1 LTFLWGLIIFEVVII
16 YNNKIKKIEIMET
29 ILVTVS
35 VLSTLLVVGIVLAV
49 VIVFNKFKGKVD
61 VETFKMNEY
70 DNQREI
76 ERIYNEIS
84 SIEDD
89 INKKS
94 HEVERALWGEYEM
107 NSERT
112 EREFDEIRR
121 MIDSRT
127 DKLYDKI
134 HSLEGTIEGL
144 TDDNNT
150 KQLLTD

>member
-1 LTFLWGLIIFEVVII
+1 
-16 YNNKIKKIEIMET
+16 MET

-61 VETFKMNEY
+61 VERYKMNEY

-107 NSERT
+107 NSEKT
-112 EREFDEIRR
+112 EREFDEMRR

-134 HSLEGTIEGL
+134 QSLEGTIAGL
-144 TDDNNT
+144 IDKKDN

>member
-1 LTFLWGLIIFEVVII
+1 
-16 YNNKIKKIEIMET
+16 MET

-61 VETFKMNEY
+61 VERYKMNEY

-107 NSERT
+107 NSEKT
-112 EREFDEIRR
+112 EREFDEMRR

-134 HSLEGTIEGL
+134 QSLEGTIAGL
-144 TDDNNT
+144 VDKKDS

>member
-1 LTFLWGLIIFEVVII
+1 
-16 YNNKIKKIEIMET
+16 MET

-70 DNQREI
+70 NNQREI

-84 SIEDD
+84 SIEED

-134 HSLEGTIEGL
+134 HSLEGTIDGL
-144 TDDNNT
+144 NSKKKNK

>member
-1 LTFLWGLIIFEVVII
+1 
-16 YNNKIKKIEIMET
+16 MET

-61 VETFKMNEY
+61 VEKYKMYQY
-70 DNQREI
+70 DNEKEI

-84 SIEDD
+84 SIEED

-134 HSLEGTIEGL
+134 HSLEGTIDGL
-144 TDDNNT
+144 TSKKKNK

>member
-1 LTFLWGLIIFEVVII
+1 
-16 YNNKIKKIEIMET
+16 MEA

-35 VLSTLLVVGIVLAV
+35 VLSTLLVVGIVLSV
-49 VIVFNKFKGKVD
+49 VIVINKLKGKVD
-61 VETFKMNEY
+61 VETFKMNKY
-70 DNQREI
+70 DNQKELEI
-76 ERIYNEIS
+76 IYSEIS
-84 SIEDD
+84 SIEND
-89 INKKS
+89 INNKS

-121 MIDSRT
+121 MIDSRL

-134 HSLEGTIEGL
+134 HSLEGTIAGL
-144 TDDNNT
+144 TDNNNS

>member
-1 LTFLWGLIIFEVVII
+1 
-16 YNNKIKKIEIMET
+16 MET

-49 VIVFNKFKGKVD
+49 VIVFNKLKGKVD
-61 VETFKMNEY
+61 VESFKMNEY

-84 SIEDD
+84 SIEED

-134 HSLEGTIEGL
+134 HSLEGTIGGL
-144 TDDNNT
+144 VDKKDS

>member
-1 LTFLWGLIIFEVVII
+1 
-16 YNNKIKKIEIMET
+16 MET

-61 VETFKMNEY
+61 VERYKMNEY

-107 NSERT
+107 NSEKT
-112 EREFDEIRR
+112 EREFDEMRR

-134 HSLEGTIEGL
+134 QSLEGTIAGL
-144 TDDNNT
+144 VDKKDN

>member
-1 LTFLWGLIIFEVVII
+1 
-16 YNNKIKKIEIMET
+16 MET

-61 VETFKMNEY
+61 VEKYKMYQY
-70 DNQREI
+70 DNEKEI

-84 SIEDD
+84 SIESD

-94 HEVERALWGEYEM
+94 HEVERTLWGEYEL

-127 DKLYDKI
+127 DKLYDKL
-134 HSLEGTIEGL
+134 HSLEGTIDGL
-144 TDDNNT
+144 TSKKKNK

>member
-1 LTFLWGLIIFEVVII
+1 
-16 YNNKIKKIEIMET
+16 MET

-61 VETFKMNEY
+61 VEKYKMYHY
-70 DNQREI
+70 DNEKEI

-84 SIEDD
+84 SIESD

-134 HSLEGTIEGL
+134 HSLEGTIDGL
-144 TDDNNT
+144 TSKKKNK

>member
-1 LTFLWGLIIFEVVII
+1 
-16 YNNKIKKIEIMET
+16 MEA

-49 VIVFNKFKGKVD
+49 VIVFNKFKGKVG
-61 VETFKMNEY
+61 VERYKMDQY
-70 DNQREI
+70 DNQSNI
-76 ERIYNEIS
+76 ERIYSEIS
-84 SIEDD
+84 SLEND

-107 NSERT
+107 NTERT

-121 MIDSRT
+121 MVDSRT

-134 HSLEGTIEGL
+134 HSLEGTIAGL
-144 TDDNNT
+144 IDKKDS

>member
-1 LTFLWGLIIFEVVII
+1 
-16 YNNKIKKIEIMET
+16 MET

-49 VIVFNKFKGKVD
+49 VIVFNKLKGKVG
-61 VETFKMNEY
+61 VEKYKMYQY
-70 DNQREI
+70 DNEKEI

-84 SIEDD
+84 SIESD

-94 HEVERALWGEYEM
+94 HEVERALWGEYEI

-134 HSLEGTIEGL
+134 HSLEGTIDGL
-144 TDDNNT
+144 TIKKKNK

>member
-1 LTFLWGLIIFEVVII
+1 
-16 YNNKIKKIEIMET
+16 MET

-61 VETFKMNEY
+61 VEKYKMYQY
-70 DNQREI
+70 DNQKEI

-84 SIEDD
+84 SIEND

-94 HEVERALWGEYEM
+94 HEVERSLWGEYEM

-134 HSLEGTIEGL
+134 HSLEGTIDGL
-144 TDDNNT
+144 TSKKKNK

>member
-1 LTFLWGLIIFEVVII
+1 
-16 YNNKIKKIEIMET
+16 MEA

-49 VIVFNKFKGKVD
+49 VIVFNKFKGKVG
-61 VETFKMNEY
+61 VERYKMDQY
-70 DNQREI
+70 DNQSNI
-76 ERIYNEIS
+76 ERIYSEIS
-84 SIEDD
+84 SIEND

-94 HEVERALWGEYEM
+94 HEVERALCGEYEM

-112 EREFDEIRR
+112 EREFGEIRR
-121 MIDSRT
+121 MVDSRT

-134 HSLEGTIEGL
+134 HNLEGTIAGL
-144 TDDNNT
+144 TDKENS

>member
-1 LTFLWGLIIFEVVII
+1 
-16 YNNKIKKIEIMET
+16 MET
-29 ILVTVS
+29 ILVIVS
-35 VLSTLLVVGIVLAV
+35 VLSTLLVVGIVSAV

-61 VETFKMNEY
+61 VEKYKMYQY
-70 DNQREI
+70 DTQREV

-84 SIEDD
+84 SMEND

-107 NSERT
+107 NTERT

-121 MIDSRT
+121 MIDSRS

-134 HSLEGTIEGL
+134 HSLEGTIAGL
-144 TDDNNT
+144 TDKENS

>member
-1 LTFLWGLIIFEVVII
+1 
-16 YNNKIKKIEIMET
+16 MET

-35 VLSTLLVVGIVLAV
+35 VLSTLLVVGIVLSV
-49 VIVFNKFKGKVD
+49 VIVINKLKGKVD
-61 VETFKMNEY
+61 VETFKMNKY
-70 DNQREI
+70 DNQTEI
-76 ERIYNEIS
+76 ERIYSEIS
-84 SIEDD
+84 SVEED

-121 MIDSRT
+121 MIDSRL

-134 HSLEGTIEGL
+134 HSMEGTIAGL
-144 TDDNNT
+144 TDKNNNN

>member
-1 LTFLWGLIIFEVVII
+1 
-16 YNNKIKKIEIMET
+16 MET

-35 VLSTLLVVGIVLAV
+35 VLSTLLVVGIVSAV

-61 VETFKMNEY
+61 VEKYKMYQY
-70 DNQREI
+70 DNEKEI

-84 SIEDD
+84 SIESD

-94 HEVERALWGEYEM
+94 HEVERALWGEYEL

-134 HSLEGTIEGL
+134 HSLEGTIDGL
-144 TDDNNT
+144 NSKKKNK

>member
-1 LTFLWGLIIFEVVII
+1 
-16 YNNKIKKIEIMET
+16 MEA

-35 VLSTLLVVGIVLAV
+35 VLSTLLVVGIVLSV
-49 VIVFNKFKGKVD
+49 VIVINKLKGKVD
-61 VETFKMNEY
+61 VETFKMNKY
-70 DNQREI
+70 DNQTEI
-76 ERIYNEIS
+76 ERIYSEIS
-84 SIEDD
+84 SVEED

-121 MIDSRT
+121 MIDSRL

-134 HSLEGTIEGL
+134 HSLEGTIAGL
-144 TDDNNT
+144 TDKNNNN

>member
-1 LTFLWGLIIFEVVII
+1 
-16 YNNKIKKIEIMET
+16 MET

-61 VETFKMNEY
+61 VEKYKMYHY
-70 DNQREI
+70 DNEKEI

-84 SIEDD
+84 SIESD

-94 HEVERALWGEYEM
+94 HEVERALWGEYEL

-134 HSLEGTIEGL
+134 HSLEGTIDGL
-144 TDDNNT
+144 NSKKKNK

>member
-1 LTFLWGLIIFEVVII
+1 
-16 YNNKIKKIEIMET
+16 MET

-35 VLSTLLVVGIVLAV
+35 VLSTLVVVGIVLAV

-61 VETFKMNEY
+61 VEKYKMYQY
-70 DNQREI
+70 DNQKEI

-134 HSLEGTIEGL
+134 HSIEGTIDGL
-144 TDDNNT
+144 TSKKKNK

>member
-1 LTFLWGLIIFEVVII
+1 
-16 YNNKIKKIEIMET
+16 MET

-61 VETFKMNEY
+61 VEKYKMYQY
-70 DNQREI
+70 DNEKEI

-84 SIEDD
+84 SIESD

-94 HEVERALWGEYEM
+94 HEVERALWGEYEL

-134 HSLEGTIEGL
+134 HSLEGTIDGL
-144 TDDNNT
+144 NSKKKNK

>member
-1 LTFLWGLIIFEVVII
+1 
-16 YNNKIKKIEIMET
+16 MEA

-49 VIVFNKFKGKVD
+49 VIVFNKFKGKVG
-61 VETFKMNEY
+61 VERYKMDQY
-70 DNQREI
+70 DNQSNI
-76 ERIYNEIS
+76 ERIYSEIS
-84 SIEDD
+84 SLEND

-121 MIDSRT
+121 MVDSRT

-134 HSLEGTIEGL
+134 HSLEGTIAGL
-144 TDDNNT
+144 IDKKDS

>member
-1 LTFLWGLIIFEVVII
+1 
-16 YNNKIKKIEIMET
+16 MET

-61 VETFKMNEY
+61 VERYKMNEY

-84 SIEDD
+84 SIEED

-107 NSERT
+107 NSEKT
-112 EREFDEIRR
+112 EREFDEMRR

-134 HSLEGTIEGL
+134 HSLEGTIAGL
-144 TDDNNT
+144 IDKKDS

>member
-1 LTFLWGLIIFEVVII
+1 
-16 YNNKIKKIEIMET
+16 MET

-61 VETFKMNEY
+61 VEKYKMYQY
-70 DNQREI
+70 DNQIEI
-76 ERIYNEIS
+76 DRIYNEIS
-84 SIEDD
+84 SIEED

-134 HSLEGTIEGL
+134 HSLEGTIDGL
-144 TDDNNT
+144 NSKKKNK

>member
-1 LTFLWGLIIFEVVII
+1 
-16 YNNKIKKIEIMET
+16 MET

-49 VIVFNKFKGKVD
+49 VVVFNKLKGKVG
-61 VETFKMNEY
+61 VETYKMYKY
-70 DNQREI
+70 DSEKEL

-112 EREFDEIRR
+112 QREFDEIRR
-121 MIDSRT
+121 MVDSRT

-134 HSLEGTIEGL
+134 QSMEGTIDGL
-144 TDDNNT
+144 IDKNNS

>member
-1 LTFLWGLIIFEVVII
+1 
-16 YNNKIKKIEIMET
+16 MET

-35 VLSTLLVVGIVLAV
+35 VLSTLLVVGIVLAI

-84 SIEDD
+84 SIEND

-107 NSERT
+107 NSEKT

-134 HSLEGTIEGL
+134 HSLEGTIAGL
-144 TDDNNT
+144 TDKENS